1 MIQRFLLSSL
11 LLLSATMSAS
21 AVDLV
26 KTYRYFTIGGT
37 TLEEIQKE
45 LTSRGPHVG
54 KSGSRHPG
62 ATRMSFTTHIG
73 YARGSGFCQITSAKV
88 TLRADITLPRWN
100 RRSRSGQDVRL
111 FWDTLSA
118 DIRRHEGLH
127 VDIAKNYA
135 RKLEDAL
142 RTSGRQKDCKSA
154 AAKAKS
160 ITGKILAEHDNAQTR
175 FDRVELVNFE
185 SRILRLL
192 KYRAERIQSG
202 RLPMP

>member
-11 LLLSATMSAS
+11 LLLSATASAS

-45 LTSRGPHVG
+45 LATRGPHVG
-54 KSGSRHPG
+54 RSGSRHPG
-62 ATRMSFTTHIG
+62 ATRMAFTTHIG
-73 YARGSGFCQITSAKV
+73 YARGPGFCRISSARV
-88 TLRADITLPRWN
+88 TLKVDITLPRWN
-100 RRSRSGQDVRL
+100 RRSRSEQDVRL

-118 DIRRHEGLH
+118 DIRRHEGQH
-127 VDIAKNYA
+127 VDIATEYA
-135 RKLEDAL
+135 RKLESAL
-142 RTSGRQKDCKSA
+142 AASGRQKDCDAA
-154 AAKAKS
+154 AAKAKA
-160 ITGKILAEHDNAQTR
+160 ITAKILAEHDNAQIR